1 MAEARNEL
9 FLGLN
14 EEEEVL
20 VKNIGARVLLAAVTH
35 PLTCV
40 KTLIQ
45 LGHEPFP
52 LSTGKTLIVAGR
64 NAYFLPNAFS
74 YGMSQLAHAR
84 GMGVLF
90 TGIDSAIC
98 SIIIQGI
105 TSYQTK
111 KYIDTYYPE
120 IGGKSENEN
129 EEEKSITNH
138 QSLKRHLRRAI
149 RESVVRVVTLTVARP
164 LAVAMIRQIAQLIG
178 NEAKYHGVVPTI
190 HVIGLEEGPP
200 GLFSGLVPQLVGEV
214 IVVFGTAALVFAAER
229 AFVHSGM
236 YEKKDEKSVKEV
248 EDLRKFTN
256 LAIPFVVN
264 SFGYPYHVVS
274 TVMAV
279 AGSGLAVSFL
289 PYAPSFVNWHSAWD
303 YLSPYGLKRG
313 ARLFLREQ
321 CGAVSVGPDHQLYAN
336 NKYFTQI

>member
-1 MAEARNEL
+1 MAAERNQ

-14 EEEEVL
+14 EEEEAVA
-20 VKNIGARVLLAAVTH
+20 KNIAARACVTALTY

-52 LSTGKTLIVAGR
+52 LSTGRTLIVAGR

-74 YGMSQLAHAR
+74 YASQLAHAR
-84 GMGVLF
+84 GLGVLY
-90 TGIDSAIC
+90 TGIDSAVC
-98 SIIIQGI
+98 SLILQGI

-111 KYIDTYYPE
+111 KYIDQYYPE
-120 IGGKSENEN
+120 IGGKPEKVDV
-129 EEEKSITNH
+129 EEKDLTDHESFRR
-138 QSLKRHLRRAI
+138 QLRFAI
-149 RESVVRVVTLTVARP
+149 RESVVRVATVTVARP
-164 LAVAMIRQIAQLIG
+164 LTVVMVRQIAQLIG
-178 NEAKYHGVVPTI
+178 HESKYGGVFSSVR
-190 HVIGLEEGPP
+190 VIGLEEGPG
-200 GLFSGLVPQLVGEV
+200 GLFSGLVPQICGEIV
-214 IVVFGTAALVFAAER
+214 IVFGTAALIYAAER
-229 AFVHSGM
+229 AIVHAGL

-264 SFGYPYHVVS
+264 SFGYPYQVVS

-303 YLSPYGLKRG
+303 YLTPHGLKRG

-321 CGAVSVGPDHQLYAN
+321 TGAVSVGADQQLYAS
-336 NKYFTQI
+336 NKFFA

>member
-1 MAEARNEL
+1 MIYYLLLEN
-9 FLGLN
+9 FK
-14 EEEEVL
+14 EVL
-20 VKNIGARVLLAAVTH
+20 AKNIGAKVLLAAVTH

-74 YGMSQLAHAR
+74 YASQLAHAR

-105 TSYQTK
+105 TSYQTR

-120 IGGKSENEN
+120 IGGKPENEN

-138 QSLKRHLRRAI
+138 QSLKRHLRGAI
-149 RESVVRVVTLTVARP
+149 RESFVRVVTLTVARP
-164 LAVAMIRQIAQLIG
+164 LTVAMIRQIAQLIG
-178 NEAKYHGVVPTI
+178 SETKYRGVVPTI

-236 YEKKDEKSVKEV
+236 YEKKDEKSVKV
-248 EDLRKFTN
+248 RGFDQLFK
-256 LAIPFVVN
+256 
-264 SFGYPYHVVS
+264 SCC
-274 TVMAV
+274 
-279 AGSGLAVSFL
+279 GLAVSFL

>member
-1 MAEARNEL
+1 MAAERNQ

-14 EEEEVL
+14 EEEEV
-20 VKNIGARVLLAAVTH
+20 VAKNLAARALLTTVTY

-52 LSTGKTLIVAGR
+52 LSTGRTLIVAGR

-74 YGMSQLAHAR
+74 YASQLAHAR
-84 GMGVLF
+84 GLGVLY
-90 TGIDSAIC
+90 TGIDSAVC
-98 SIIIQGI
+98 SLIIQGI

-111 KYIDTYYPE
+111 KYIDQYYPE
-120 IGGKSENEN
+120 IGGKPEKVEA
-129 EEEKSITNH
+129 EEKDLTDHESFRR
-138 QSLKRHLRRAI
+138 QLRFAI
-149 RESVVRVVTLTVARP
+149 RESVVRVATVTVARP
-164 LAVAMIRQIAQLIG
+164 LTVVMVRQIAQLIG
-178 NEAKYHGVVPTI
+178 HESKYGGVFSSIRTI
-190 HVIGLEEGPP
+190 GIEEGPG
-200 GLFSGLVPQLVGEV
+200 GLFSGLVPQICGEIV
-214 IVVFGTAALVFAAER
+214 IVFGTAALIYAAER
-229 AFVHSGM
+229 AIVHAGL

-256 LAIPFVVN
+256 LAIPFVMN
-264 SFGYPYHVVS
+264 SFGYPYQVVS

-303 YLSPYGLKRG
+303 YLTPHGLKRG

-321 CGAVSVGPDHQLYAN
+321 TGAVSVGADQQLYAS
-336 NKYFTQI
+336 NKFFA